1 MAEFSEILGFEVL
14 ATLGVGA
21 RSTIYAVKNGEGEF
35 FALKRVVKSSPSDQ
49 RFMDQAI
56 LEHEVAQKFDHP
68 ALRKSI
74 KLIRQRNFIR
84 TSEILVLMEMVD
96 GYTLEK
102 HQPDTLADL
111 CHICREIAQGLGVMH
126 KGGYVHAD
134 IKPNN
139 IMITG
144 KNRVKII
151 DFGQSCP
158 IGTVKERIQGTPD
171 YIAPE
176 QVQRR
181 SITPRTDVF
190 NLGATMYWLLTQ
202 KHVPTLIPKGGAGIS
217 LRTEDTCKTPIEL
230 NPDTPPA
237 LSSLVMDC
245 IHTEAPQ
252 RPETMALVA
261 DRLEIAARQFERR
274 EQKAANSVNG
284 GVSKG
289 VNGGEKRN
297 AC

>member
-1 MAEFSEILGFEVL
+1 MLTAACIIMAEFSEIAGYEVL

-21 RSTIYAVKNGEGEF
+21 RSTIYAVKNSKGELY
-35 FALKRVVKSSPSDQ
+35 ALKRVVKSSPSDQ

-56 LEHEVAQKFDHP
+56 MEHEVAQKFDHP
-68 ALRKSI
+68 SLRKSI
-74 KLIRQRNFIR
+74 KLIKQRNFIR
-84 TSEILVLMEMVD
+84 TSEVLVLMEMVD
-96 GYTLEK
+96 GITLEK
-102 HQPDTLADL
+102 YQPANLADM
-111 CHICREIAQGLGVMH
+111 CQMCMEVANGLGVMH
-126 KGGYVHAD
+126 KAGYVHAD

-144 KNRVKII
+144 AQIVKII
-151 DFGQSCP
+151 DYGQSCE

-217 LRTEDTCKTPIEL
+217 LRTEDACKPPIEL
-230 NPDTPPA
+230 NPDVPPA

-252 RPETMALVA
+252 RPEHMGLVA
-261 DRLEIAARQFERR
+261 DRLEISAKQYERR
-274 EQKAANSVNG
+274 EQDAANGSDE
-284 GVSKG
+284 SKQ
-289 VNGGEKRN
+289 RT
-297 AC
+297 AS

>member
-1 MAEFSEILGFEVL
+1 MAEISEIAGYEVL

-21 RSTIYAVKNGEGEF
+21 RSTIYAVKDSKNAVY
-35 FALKRVVKSSPSDQ
+35 ALKRVVKSSPSDD
-49 RFMDQAI
+49 RFLAQAI

-68 ALRKSI
+68 TLRKSL
-74 KLIRQRNFIR
+74 KLIKQRSFIR
-84 TSEILVLMEMVD
+84 TTEVLVLMEMVD
-96 GYTLEK
+96 GVTLEK
-102 HQPDTLADL
+102 YQAKDLAEL
-111 CHICREIAQGLGVMH
+111 CRIFIEVANGLGVMH
-126 KGGYVHAD
+126 KAGYVHAD

-144 KNRVKII
+144 EQHVKLI

-181 SITPRTDVF
+181 SIVPQTDVF
-190 NLGATMYWLLTQ
+190 NLGATMYWLLTK
-202 KHVPTLIPKGGAGIS
+202 KHVPTLIPKGKAGIS
-217 LRTEDTCKTPIEL
+217 LRTEDTCQPPIEL
-230 NPDTPPA
+230 NPEVPPA

-245 IHTEAPQ
+245 IHTDPPQ
-252 RPETMALVA
+252 RPENMALVA
-261 DRLEIAARQFERR
+261 DRLEIAAKQYERR
-274 EQKAANSVNG
+274 GQENAKNGMPRHDANG
-284 GVSKG
+284 QA
-289 VNGGEKRN
+289 KRN

>member
-1 MAEFSEILGFEVL
+1 MAEFSEILGYEVL

-21 RSTIYAVKNGEGEF
+21 RSTIYAVKNGKNELY
-35 FALKRVVKSSPSDQ
+35 ALKRVVKSSPSDQ

-68 ALRKSI
+68 TLRKSI
-74 KLIRQRNFIR
+74 KLIKQRNFIR
-84 TSEILVLMEMVD
+84 TSEVLVLMEMVD

-102 HQPDTLADL
+102 HQPETLAEL
-111 CHICREIAQGLGVMH
+111 CQICKEVAQGLGVMH
-126 KGGYVHAD
+126 KAGYVHAD

-139 IMITG
+139 IMLNDAG
-144 KNRVKII
+144 QVKII

-181 SITPRTDVF
+181 SIIPQTDVF

-202 KHVPTLIPKGGAGIS
+202 KHVPTLIPKGAAGIS
-217 LRTEDTCKTPIEL
+217 LRTEDSCKPPIEL
-230 NPDTPPA
+230 NPEVPPA

-245 IHTEAPQ
+245 IHTDAPQ
-252 RPETMALVA
+252 RPENMGLVA
-261 DRLEIAARQFERR
+261 DRLDIAAKQFTRR
-274 EQKAANSVNG
+274 TQNGSDEEQ
-284 GVSKG
+284 
-289 VNGGEKRN
+289 KRN
-297 AC
+297 AS